1 METAAELT
9 VQTEEALQPIAIDP
23 HIEEALYRRA
33 RERLP
38 MFAHLITPGGYTNGA
53 HLDQL
58 MLKLEQVERGECTR
72 LIVEEPPRHGK
83 SMTVSQIFP
92 TWYLGKHPR
101 ANIIQS
107 GYSSDI
113 TMFHSRKSR
122 DLLASPRYHRI
133 FPEVTHAPE
142 RESQRAVAV
151 EKQAAH
157 EWGTTQGG
165 RYYAV
170 GVGGGLTGRGA
181 NIAIIDDPV
190 KNREEAN
197 SEVVRR
203 KIEDWYKSTLY
214 TRLTPKGAI
223 ILVMTRWHPGDLAGI
238 LESEMQ
244 SGGEKWDV
252 LKMPA
257 ISKENT
263 ALWPEVWTLEKLQQI
278 KRAIGSVEF
287 SALYQQEP
295 HDPESCIFRREW
307 FEKFY
312 DHEPA
317 GLQYARAWDLAV
329 TEKTSADYTAG
340 AKIAM
345 DADGTIILSDMVHG
359 KWEMPEA
366 VQVISATAKR
376 DGPRV
381 TQLVEYVGTQKAF
394 LQTLLRDPTL
404 AGYTFLPVEVT
415 KDKVTRAR
423 PLQARCEVKKFAM
436 VRGLWNAGTVQE
448 LIDFSPVCLHD
459 DRVDAI
465 TGALQ
470 YYAGDG
476 IPFQSE
482 RVNLPNR
489 TTPIVT
495 RRHRGALM

>member
-1 METAAELT
+1 METALPGT
-9 VQTEEALQPIAIDP
+9 TEEVVQPP
-23 HIEEALYRRA
+23 IEVPADEEEFFFRA
-33 RERLP
+33 ARDDLG
-38 MFAHLITPGGYTNGA
+38 MFAHLITPGGYTNGK

-58 MLKLEQVERGECTR
+58 ISKLEEVESGKCTR
-72 LIVEEPPRHGK
+72 LIVSEPPRHGK

-92 TWYLGKHPR
+92 TWYIGRHPT

-107 GYSSDI
+107 GYSADI
-113 TMFHSRKSR
+113 TMFHSRKAR
-122 DLLASPRYHRI
+122 DLLASERYRRI
-133 FPEVTHAPE
+133 FPEVVHAPE

-170 GVGGGLTGRGA
+170 GVGGGITGRGGQ
-181 NIAIIDDPV
+181 IAIIDDPV

-203 KIEDWYKSTLY
+203 NIEDWFKSTLY
-214 TRLTPKGAI
+214 TRLTPTGAI
-223 ILVMTRWHPGDLAGI
+223 ILVMTRWHPGDLAGLLI
-238 LESEMQ
+238 AEMA
-244 SGGEKWDV
+244 SGGEKWD
-252 LKMPA
+252 LLTLPA
-257 ISKENT
+257 ISENNT
-263 ALWPEVWTLEKLQQI
+263 ALWPEVWTLDKLLQI

-287 SALYQQEP
+287 SALYQQQP

-307 FEKFY
+307 FDRFY

-340 AKIAM
+340 AKIGM
-345 DADGTIILSDMVHG
+345 DADGTIILADMVHG

-366 VQVISATAKR
+366 VQIIAATAKR

-436 VRGLWNAGTVQE
+436 VRATWNVGTVQE

-476 IPFQSE
+476 MPFASE
-482 RVNLPNR
+482 RVSLPNR
-489 TTPIVT
+489 TAPLVT
-495 RRHRGALM
+495 RRQRGAIM